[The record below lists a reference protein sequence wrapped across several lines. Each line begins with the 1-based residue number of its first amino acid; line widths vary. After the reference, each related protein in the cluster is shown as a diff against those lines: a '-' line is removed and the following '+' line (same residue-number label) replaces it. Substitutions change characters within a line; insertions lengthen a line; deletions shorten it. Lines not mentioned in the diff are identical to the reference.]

1 MNHLLQSLILVHETF
16 QQFVI
21 EKFDSELNDMELK
34 ENLLI
39 VRIDLLTRY
48 QELLVDEVLKLL
60 LEEAHNVPHKVLVD
74 ALVEVALVLVFYRSE
89 RFEKRQ
95 ERDAKE
101 IQKRHEKRREKRY
114 KRGKG

>member
-21 EKFDSELNDMELK
+21 EKFDSKLNDMELE

-74 ALVEVALVLVFYRSE
+74 ALVPLPTLVGVQKWGQFLLHVGLEFERICIQHSLCVVNLIVFL
-89 RFEKRQ
+89 
-95 ERDAKE
+95 
-101 IQKRHEKRREKRY
+101 
-114 KRGKG
+114 G